1 MPNTANK
8 CRRWRGAKLAERLA
22 FVDRHLAAGGPFLM
36 GESFTVADAYLFTV
50 VSWSKLVNV
59 DLSDFAALRAYLE
72 RVGQR
77 PAVREAMQAE
87 GLKVNA

>member
-1 MPNTANK
+1 
-8 CRRWRGAKLAERLA
+8 
-22 FVDRHLAAGGPFLM
+22 
-36 GESFTVADAYLFTV
+36 
-50 VSWSKLVNV
+50 LVNV

-87 GLKVNA
+87 GLKVNAE